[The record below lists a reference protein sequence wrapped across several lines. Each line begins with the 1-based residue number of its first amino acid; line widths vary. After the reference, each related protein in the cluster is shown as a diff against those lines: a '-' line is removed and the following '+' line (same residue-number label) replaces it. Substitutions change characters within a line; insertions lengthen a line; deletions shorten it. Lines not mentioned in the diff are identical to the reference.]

1 MNPQDQI
8 AIPNAPSLDYQ
19 EEEIDLGHYLSVLA
33 ESKWLI
39 FLVTVLVLL
48 AGVAFLLKTPP
59 QYQVDALL
67 QVEEQKTS
75 SLESSVTSALAPLMG
90 GDTIA
95 SAELEILSSRLVI
108 GKAVENLR
116 LAISAAP
123 EYFPVIG
130 STIAR
135 LQDDPSKLAE
145 PWFGQDHYAWGGE
158 VIKAPTF
165 DVPPANYGDVF
176 ILEAGEN
183 GRYRLLGPK
192 SSWGFADPPLVLEGK
207 VGEKAQTTLDGKPLT
222 LFVSELKARPGARFK
237 LVRSDLLSAVDAL
250 KKILIIKQQGMASRK
265 DTGVISLSMTDKNPD
280 KATEIVNEIANIY
293 LRQNV
298 ERRSAEAA
306 QTLTFLERQL
316 PSLKKD
322 LEISESALNT
332 FRLQQGSLD
341 LPKEVEQI
349 LQQIVEIEGQLLQLK
364 QKREELI
371 QRFTPSHPT
380 IVALDAQSAR
390 LNKELDELNRQVKK
404 LPNTE
409 QQMVALTRNVEVNT
423 NLYTA
428 LLNRAQELQVAKAG
442 TLGNVRIID
451 YAIPPVIPVSPKKT
465 QVMTL
470 ALVLGLFLGIVVAF
484 LRKSL
489 QKGVEDSN
497 QLEKQ
502 LGLPVYAT
510 IPHSKPQE
518 RLGRRLRTQ
527 SGQNAVLALRN
538 PEDAAIE
545 SLRSLRTTLH
555 FIQMDAKNNVMMITG
570 PSPGVGKSFV
580 SINLGAVQASAGRRI
595 LLIDADLRKG
605 MLHRYVGV
613 DREPGLAELI
623 SATATLEEVVR
634 PTAVEGM
641 DLITTGK
648 LPPNPSEL
656 LLHERFANHL
666 EKLSQDYNS
675 IIIDCAPVLAVT
687 DAAIVGR
694 LAGTTLLVLKAGIHP
709 MREIEQSIKRLKQA
723 GVNLRGVLFNNVQ
736 FASRRYYSYG
746 KYIYQYAYNKK

>member
-8 AIPNAPSLDYQ
+8 AIPNAPAPDYQ
-19 EEEIDLGHYLSVLA
+19 EEELDLGHYVSTLA
-33 ESKWLI
+33 ESKGLI
-39 FLVTVLVLL
+39 FLVTALVFLM
-48 AGVAFLLKTPP
+48 GVVFLLRTPY
-59 QYQVDALL
+59 QYTVDALI
-67 QVEEQKTS
+67 QVEEKKSSVES
-75 SLESSVTSALAPLMG
+75 SLTSAIAPLTG
-90 GDTIA
+90 GDTTA
-95 SAELEILSSRLVI
+95 SAQLEILGSRLVM

-116 LAISAAP
+116 LNLGANP
-123 EYFPVIG
+123 DYFPVIG

-135 LQDDPSKLAE
+135 FQDRSKLAE
-145 PWFGQDHYAWGGE
+145 PWFGLKQYAWGGE
-158 VIKAPTF
+158 VIKVQSF
-165 DVPPANYGDVF
+165 DVPPGDYGKVF
-176 ILEAGEN
+176 TLEAGED
-183 GRYRLLGPK
+183 GRYRLLG
-192 SSWGFADPPLVLEGK
+192 SEDSWSFADPPLVLEGK
-207 VGEKAQTTLDGKPLT
+207 VGEKAQTTLDGQPLT
-222 LFVSELKARPGARFK
+222 LFVTELKARPGTHFK
-237 LVRSDLLSAVDAL
+237 LVRSDLLSAVNAL
-250 KKILIIKQQGMASRK
+250 KRSIVIKQQGSTTRK
-265 DTGVISLSMTDKNPD
+265 DTGVISLSMTSTNPD
-280 KATEIVNEIANIY
+280 RAAVILNEIANIY

-298 ERRSAEAA
+298 ERKSAEAA
-306 QTLTFLERQL
+306 QTLAFLERQL

-322 LEISESALNT
+322 LEVSESALNT

-341 LPKEVEQI
+341 LPKEVEQV
-349 LQQIVEIEGQLLQLK
+349 LQRIVAIEGQLLELK

-371 QRFTPSHPT
+371 QKFTPAHPA

-390 LNKELDELNRQVKK
+390 LNKELDDLNRQVKK

-409 QQMVALTRNVEVNT
+409 QQMVALMRDVQVNT

-451 YAIPPVIPVSPKKT
+451 YAIPSITPVSPKKT
-465 QVMTL
+465 QVLTL

-484 LRKSL
+484 VRKALR
-489 QKGVEDSN
+489 KGVEDPD

-527 SGQNAVLALRN
+527 GHHNGVLAVRN

-555 FIQMDAKNNVMMITG
+555 FIQMDAKNNIMMITG

-580 SINLGAVQASAGRRI
+580 SVNLGAVHASAGKRI

-613 DREPGLAELI
+613 DREPGLTELI
-623 SATATLEEVVR
+623 SATMTLEEVVR
-634 PTAVEGM
+634 PTSIEGL

-656 LLHERFANHL
+656 LLHERFANYL
-666 EKLSQDYNS
+666 EKLSQDYNQ

-694 LAGTTLLVLKAGIHP
+694 LAGTTLLVLKAGVHP
-709 MREIEQSIKRLKQA
+709 LREIEQSMKRLKQA
-723 GVNLRGVLFNNVQ
+723 GVNLRGMLFNDVQ
-736 FASRRYYSYG
+736 FASKRYYSYG
-746 KYIYQYAYNKK
+746 KYVYQYAYNKK